1 MKSALSGLG
10 EGVDSPIE
18 TTLCVLPHD
27 ARCAPTDLKF
37 LLVGEREWSET

>member
-1 MKSALSGLG
+1 MKSALSRLG

-37 LLVGEREWSET
+37 LLVGESEWSKV